1 MFDVHN
7 ASVRFKKCILVF
19 CKFHLGIYYL
29 ILLVNSIYYF
39 IFYVIILFYIYNIYS
54 AYLLLF
60 KLWKARINGYEEAIK
75 LFGQLDE
82 KAPEWNK
89 FTGIVKKFVI
99 DSNAVAQEKGLE
111 ATLVFVENSATAGR
125 YVNYCFYFKYDCV
138 SHIFY

>member
-1 MFDVHN
+1 
-7 ASVRFKKCILVF
+7 
-19 CKFHLGIYYL
+19 
-29 ILLVNSIYYF
+29 
-39 IFYVIILFYIYNIYS
+39 
-54 AYLLLF
+54 
-60 KLWKARINGYEEAIK
+60 LWKARINGYEEAIK